1 MDNYYEVALK
11 GLLTA
16 SFFGAILSG
25 FFYLIFR
32 PIFLWFWRINR
43 SIINQERT
51 IFMLVKL
58 HKKMGGQLTDK
69 EFEYLFYNADITLT
83 DLADEANDADNNGQQ
98 EIE

>member
-16 SFFGAILSG
+16 SFFGALLLGLI
-25 FFYLIFR
+25 YLIFR
-32 PIFLWFWRINR
+32 PIFLWFWRVNR

-58 HKKMGGQLTDK
+58 HKKLGGQLTDK
-69 EFEYLFYNADITLT
+69 EFEYLFYNADITLS
-83 DLADEANDADNNGQQ
+83 DLAEEANDANINGQQ
-98 EIE
+98 EFE